1 MQFHVNVHNS
11 IQTAS
16 NVILIEFINVQSAAS
31 SIEKR
36 RGRRSTVDDYNN
48 FDVMDMDMGPF
59 DERYKNTL
67 SFFNR
72 LTDVPV
78 VDSSIALDS
87 TSGLNLMRSE
97 IQLYCLTHRNIK
109 FKSIIFFKYS
119 ISPKYNNYIK
129 VFIFHFNYI
138 VYSLMQD

>member
-67 SFFNR
+67 SF
-72 LTDVPV
+72 
-78 VDSSIALDS
+78 SIDL
-87 TSGLNLMRSE
+87 LMF
-97 IQLYCLTHRNIK
+97 LV
-109 FKSIIFFKYS
+109 SI
-119 ISPKYNNYIK
+119 
-129 VFIFHFNYI
+129 H
-138 VYSLMQD
+138 L

>member
-48 FDVMDMDMGPF
+48 FDVMDMDMVPF

-67 SFFNR
+67 SF
-72 LTDVPV
+72 
-78 VDSSIALDS
+78 SIDL
-87 TSGLNLMRSE
+87 LMF
-97 IQLYCLTHRNIK
+97 L
-109 FKSIIFFKYS
+109 
-119 ISPKYNNYIK
+119 
-129 VFIFHFNYI
+129 
-138 VYSLMQD
+138 

>member
-48 FDVMDMDMGPF
+48 FDVMDMDIGPF

-67 SFFNR
+67 SF
-72 LTDVPV
+72 
-78 VDSSIALDS
+78 SID
-87 TSGLNLMRSE
+87 
-97 IQLYCLTHRNIK
+97 
-109 FKSIIFFKYS
+109 
-119 ISPKYNNYIK
+119 
-129 VFIFHFNYI
+129 
-138 VYSLMQD
+138 

>member
-48 FDVMDMDMGPF
+48 FDIMDMDMGPF

-67 SFFNR
+67 SF
-72 LTDVPV
+72 
-78 VDSSIALDS
+78 SIDL
-87 TSGLNLMRSE
+87 LMF
-97 IQLYCLTHRNIK
+97 LL
-109 FKSIIFFKYS
+109 SI
-119 ISPKYNNYIK
+119 
-129 VFIFHFNYI
+129 H
-138 VYSLMQD
+138 L

>member
-16 NVILIEFINVQSAAS
+16 NVVLIESTNLQSAAS

-48 FDVMDMDMGPF
+48 FDVMDMDMGTF

-67 SFFNR
+67 SF
-72 LTDVPV
+72 
-78 VDSSIALDS
+78 SIDL
-87 TSGLNLMRSE
+87 LMF
-97 IQLYCLTHRNIK
+97 L
-109 FKSIIFFKYS
+109 
-119 ISPKYNNYIK
+119 
-129 VFIFHFNYI
+129 
-138 VYSLMQD
+138 

>member
-36 RGRRSTVDDYNN
+36 RGRRSTVDDFNN

-67 SFFNR
+67 SF
-72 LTDVPV
+72 
-78 VDSSIALDS
+78 SIDL
-87 TSGLNLMRSE
+87 LMF
-97 IQLYCLTHRNIK
+97 LL
-109 FKSIIFFKYS
+109 SI
-119 ISPKYNNYIK
+119 
-129 VFIFHFNYI
+129 H
-138 VYSLMQD
+138 L

>member
-59 DERYKNTL
+59 DERYKIHYL
-67 SFFNR
+67 F
-72 LTDVPV
+72 
-78 VDSSIALDS
+78 
-87 TSGLNLMRSE
+87 
-97 IQLYCLTHRNIK
+97 Q
-109 FKSIIFFKYS
+109 
-119 ISPKYNNYIK
+119 
-129 VFIFHFNYI
+129 
-138 VYSLMQD
+138 

>member
-67 SFFNR
+67 SF
-72 LTDVPV
+72 
-78 VDSSIALDS
+78 SIDL
-87 TSGLNLMRSE
+87 LMF
-97 IQLYCLTHRNIK
+97 LL
-109 FKSIIFFKYS
+109 SI
-119 ISPKYNNYIK
+119 
-129 VFIFHFNYI
+129 H
-138 VYSLMQD
+138 L

>member
-16 NVILIEFINVQSAAS
+16 NVVLIESNNLQSAAS

-48 FDVMDMDMGPF
+48 FDVMDMDMVPF

-67 SFFNR
+67 SF
-72 LTDVPV
+72 
-78 VDSSIALDS
+78 SIDL
-87 TSGLNLMRSE
+87 LMF
-97 IQLYCLTHRNIK
+97 L
-109 FKSIIFFKYS
+109 
-119 ISPKYNNYIK
+119 
-129 VFIFHFNYI
+129 
-138 VYSLMQD
+138 

>member
-67 SFFNR
+67 SF
-72 LTDVPV
+72 
-78 VDSSIALDS
+78 SIDL
-87 TSGLNLMRSE
+87 LMF
-97 IQLYCLTHRNIK
+97 L
-109 FKSIIFFKYS
+109 
-119 ISPKYNNYIK
+119 
-129 VFIFHFNYI
+129 
-138 VYSLMQD
+138 